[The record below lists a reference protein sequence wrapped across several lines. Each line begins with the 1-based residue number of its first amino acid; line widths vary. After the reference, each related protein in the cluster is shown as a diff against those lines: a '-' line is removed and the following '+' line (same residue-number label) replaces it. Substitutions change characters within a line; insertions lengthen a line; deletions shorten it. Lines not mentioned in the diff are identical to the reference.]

1 MDTYRGNFGSTSYDA
16 GQDDYDLGDDEA
28 SHDVPPASIGTD
40 ERRMQVRAYNHW
52 ASLLGERNF
61 PSIED
66 LEPEEL
72 SDFGPYSVLLDF
84 TSGIEDPALQ
94 YLGSELAVECGTDA
108 SISQLSDVPSR
119 SLLSRITDHYMQ
131 IMANQ
136 APIGFEAEFVNQRS
150 ATILYRGILLPYSSD
165 GETIDFIYGVINWK
179 EMADQATT
187 DELLLEID
195 QALEADEPQADD
207 HLGGPI
213 TDWAD
218 GPVAEEA
225 NFPEPEFGEETA
237 AEEEDEAAVDASE
250 SNNDDFDDVDDA
262 DYDDVDDDD
271 DDDDDYDDD
280 DVDDDDY
287 DDDDDDDVDDD
298 DYDYDDDDD
307 NDDDDDVDDDDYDDD
322 DDVDEE
328 VSEPVDPDD
337 WVGYLGTAQ
346 DGDDFTGLSPEN
358 ESPLPVDDDAPA
370 DEEAAASSFFNA
382 IDSSTPLDEQDSDTE
397 PVVIVEDAT
406 PDKKGGVFSAAAEE
420 VPRAPASG
428 IDWIT
433 VAYFAVAAVCFAL
446 VIYFYLTSS

>member
-1 MDTYRGNFGSTSYDA
+1 MELTQAINAWVDAHGANLSTSTQRDIKDIRA
-16 GQDDYDLGDDEA
+16 AVRSSGWGELPCEEVDDGVREDVIYEATQRGTLSGSAISEFFDVVLNWEATQEEAADLDPEDGLGPSGLFQPNADSLGDDED
-28 SHDVPPASIGTD
+28 HD
-40 ERRMQVRAYNHW
+40 
-52 ASLLGERNF
+52 
-61 PSIED
+61 
-66 LEPEEL
+66 
-72 SDFGPYSVLLDF
+72 
-84 TSGIEDPALQ
+84 
-94 YLGSELAVECGTDA
+94 
-108 SISQLSDVPSR
+108 
-119 SLLSRITDHYMQ
+119 
-131 IMANQ
+131 
-136 APIGFEAEFVNQRS
+136 
-150 ATILYRGILLPYSSD
+150 
-165 GETIDFIYGVINWK
+165 
-179 EMADQATT
+179 
-187 DELLLEID
+187 
-195 QALEADEPQADD
+195 
-207 HLGGPI
+207 
-213 TDWAD
+213 
-218 GPVAEEA
+218 
-225 NFPEPEFGEETA
+225 
-237 AEEEDEAAVDASE
+237 
-250 SNNDDFDDVDDA
+250 
-262 DYDDVDDDD
+262 
-271 DDDDDYDDD
+271 DDD

-287 DDDDDDDVDDD
+287 DDDDDDDDDYDDEDDDDDDDDYDDDVDDD
-298 DYDYDDDDD
+298 DYDDDDDV
-307 NDDDDDVDDDDYDDD
+307 DDYDSDDVDDDDYDDD